1 MRIGVVAGE
10 ASGDALGATLI
21 EAVRLRYPE
30 AVFEGIAGPRMQALG
45 ARSLFPM
52 ETLSVRGYL
61 EVLRALPTLLSIR
74 RQLIRH
80 FLASRPDL
88 FVGIDAPDFNLALE
102 KQLKR
107 AGIPTLQ
114 MVAPT
119 VWAWRA
125 NRLPAIRQAV
135 SGVLSVFPFERPIFE
150 KAGIPITDIGHPL
163 AQQIP
168 ERIDRAAA
176 RQHLAPG
183 NAAPVVALLPGSRLS
198 ELEFHA
204 QLFVDTA
211 ARLKQRFPQARFL
224 VPLVNRQTLARFE
237 QVLSRAP
244 RDSGITMLEGQA
256 REALSAADVALVAS
270 GTATLEAA
278 LLKCPMVITYR
289 LSALTAWLV
298 RRRATTRF
306 FGLPNIILDEAVVPE
321 VIQEAATPEILAQCL
336 TRLLDD
342 PAARQAMVQ
351 SFERLHRLLRADS
364 HQGILKGIARAL
376 QHAP

>member
-21 EAVRLRYPE
+21 EAVRMRYPE

-52 ETLSVRGYL
+52 EMLSVRGYL
-61 EVLRALPTLLSIR
+61 EVLRALPALLSIR

-80 FLASRPDL
+80 FLASPPDL

-102 KQLKR
+102 KRLKH

-125 NRLPAIRQAV
+125 NRLPAIREAV
-135 SGVLSVFPFERPIFE
+135 SGVLSIFPFERPIFE
-150 KAGIPITDIGHPL
+150 GAGIPITDIGHPL

-168 ERIDRAAA
+168 EQIDRAAA
-176 RQHLAPG
+176 RQGLALGEATPI
-183 NAAPVVALLPGSRLS
+183 VALLPGSRIS
-198 ELEFHA
+198 EIEFHA

-211 ARLKQRFPQARFL
+211 ALLKQRFPHACFL
-224 VPLVNRQTLARFE
+224 VPLVNRRTRGLFE
-237 QVLSRAP
+237 QVLQRAP
-244 RDSGITMLEGQA
+244 VNLDIRVLEGQA
-256 REALSAADVALVAS
+256 HEVLSAADVALVAS

-298 RRRATTRF
+298 RRRATARF
-306 FGLPNIILDEAVVPE
+306 FGLPNIILNRDVVPE
-321 VIQEAATPEILAQCL
+321 MIQEAATPEALAARLADILN
-336 TRLLDD
+336 D
-342 PAARQAMVQ
+342 PAAQRAMVQ
-351 SFERLHRLLRADS
+351 AFVQLHHLLRTDS
-364 HQGILKGIARAL
+364 HQGILKGIAQAL
-376 QHAP
+376 QHAS

>member
-21 EAVRLRYPE
+21 EAVRMRYPE
-30 AVFEGIAGPRMQALG
+30 AAFEGIAGPRMRGLG
-45 ARSLFPM
+45 AHSIFPM
-52 ETLSVRGYL
+52 EMLSVRGYL
-61 EVLRALPTLLSIR
+61 EVLRALPRLLSVR
-74 RQLIRH
+74 RQLVRH
-80 FLASRPDL
+80 FLASPPDL
-88 FVGIDAPDFNLALE
+88 FIGIDAPDFNLALE

-125 NRLPAIRQAV
+125 NRLPAIRDAV
-135 SGVLSVFPFERPIFE
+135 TGILSIFPFERPIFE
-150 KAGIPITDIGHPL
+150 RAGIPITDIGHPL

-168 ERIDRAAA
+168 EQIDRAAA
-176 RQHLAPG
+176 HRSFGDGGATPI
-183 NAAPVVALLPGSRLS
+183 VALLPGSRVS

-211 ARLKQRFPQARFL
+211 ALLTLHFPRARFL
-224 VPLVNRQTLARFE
+224 VPLVNQQTRNLFE
-237 QVLSRAP
+237 QVLRRSPQHLDIRL
-244 RDSGITMLEGQA
+244 LEGRAQ
-256 REALSAADVALVAS
+256 EALAGADVALVAS

-298 RRRATTRF
+298 RRRTTSRF
-306 FGLPNIILDEAVVPE
+306 FGLPNIILDQPVVPE
-321 VIQEAATPEILAQCL
+321 MIQENATPESLAACL
-336 TRLLDD
+336 TGLLNN
-342 PAARQAMVQ
+342 PAAQYAMVQ
-351 SFERLHRLLRADS
+351 SFERLHHLLRADS
-364 HQGILKGIARAL
+364 HQGILKGIAQAL

>member
-21 EAVRLRYPE
+21 EAVRMRYTE

-45 ARSLFPM
+45 AHSLFPM
-52 ETLSVRGYL
+52 EMLSVRGYL
-61 EVLRALPTLLSIR
+61 EVVRALPRLLSIR
-74 RQLIRH
+74 RQLIRY
-80 FLASRPDL
+80 FLASPPDL

-125 NRLPAIRQAV
+125 NRLPAIRDAV
-135 SGVLSVFPFERPIFE
+135 TGVLSIFPFERPIFE
-150 KAGIPITDIGHPL
+150 RAGIPITDIGHPL

-168 ERIDRAAA
+168 EQTDRAAA
-176 RQHLAPG
+176 RRTFGDGCATPI
-183 NAAPVVALLPGSRLS
+183 VALLPGSRIS

-211 ARLKQRFPQARFL
+211 ALLRLHFPQVRFL
-224 VPLVNRQTLARFE
+224 VPLINQQTRNLFE
-237 QVLSRAP
+237 QVLRRAP
-244 RDSGITMLEGQA
+244 QHLDIQLLEGRA
-256 REALSAADVALVAS
+256 HEVLAGADVALVAS

-298 RRRATTRF
+298 RRRATSRF
-306 FGLPNIILDEAVVPE
+306 FGLPNIILDQPVVPE
-321 VIQEAATPEILAQCL
+321 MIQENATPEILAARL
-336 TRLLDD
+336 TELLTD
-342 PAARQAMVQ
+342 PAARYAMVQ
-351 SFERLHRLLRADS
+351 SFERLHHLLRADS
-364 HQGILKGIARAL
+364 HQGILKGIAQAL

>member
-1 MRIGVVAGE
+1 M
-10 ASGDALGATLI
+10 
-21 EAVRLRYPE
+21 EAVRKRYPE

-45 ARSLFPM
+45 AHSLFPM
-52 ETLSVRGYL
+52 EMLSVRGYL
-61 EVLRALPTLLSIR
+61 EVLRALPGLLSIR
-74 RQLIRH
+74 RQLIRY
-80 FLASRPDL
+80 FLASPPDL
-88 FVGIDAPDFNLALE
+88 FVGIDAPDFNLTLE
-102 KQLKR
+102 KRLKR

-125 NRLPAIRQAV
+125 NRLPAIREAV

-150 KAGIPITDIGHPL
+150 RAGIPITDIGHPL

-168 ERIDRAAA
+168 ERTDRAAA
-176 RQHLAPG
+176 RLSLALG
-183 NAAPVVALLPGSRLS
+183 SASPVVALLPGSRVS

-211 ARLKQRFPQARFL
+211 ALLQRRFPQARFL
-224 VPLVNRQTLARFE
+224 VPLVNRQTRDQFE
-237 QVLSRAP
+237 KVLRRKP
-244 RDSGITMLEGQA
+244 QHLDVMMLEGRAQ
-256 REALSAADVALVAS
+256 EALSAADVALVAS

-298 RRRATTRF
+298 RQRATARF

-321 VIQEAATPEILAQCL
+321 VIQEAATPQNLAEHL
-336 TRLLDD
+336 ARLLGD
-342 PAARQAMVQ
+342 PAAQRAMVQ
-351 SFERLHRLLRADS
+351 SFERLHHLLRTDS
-364 HQGILKGIARAL
+364 HQGILKGIAQAL
-376 QHAP
+376 QHAS

>member
-21 EAVRLRYPE
+21 EAVRMRYPD

-45 ARSLFPM
+45 AHSLFPM
-52 ETLSVRGYL
+52 EALSVRGYL
-61 EVLRALPTLLSIR
+61 EVLRALPNLLWIR
-74 RQLIRH
+74 WQLIRH
-80 FLASRPDL
+80 FLASPPDL
-88 FVGIDAPDFNLALE
+88 FVGIDAPDFNLNLE
-102 KQLKR
+102 KHLKR

-125 NRLPAIRQAV
+125 NRLPAIREAV
-135 SGVLSVFPFERPIFE
+135 SGVLSIFPFERPIFE
-150 KAGIPITDIGHPL
+150 RAGIPITDIGHPL

-168 ERIDRAAA
+168 ERLDRVAA
-176 RQHLAPG
+176 RQGLALG
-183 NAAPVVALLPGSRLS
+183 NAAPIVALLPGSRVS
-198 ELEFHA
+198 ELAFHA

-211 ARLKQRFPQARFL
+211 ILLKRRFPQARFL
-224 VPLVNRQTLARFE
+224 VPLVNAQTRARFE

-244 RDSGITMLEGQA
+244 GDLDMAVLEGQA
-256 REALSAADVALVAS
+256 QEVLCAADVALVAS

-298 RRRATTRF
+298 RRRATARF

-321 VIQEAATPEILAQCL
+321 LIQEQATPAILAA
-336 TRLLDD
+336 RLSQLLND
-342 PAARQAMVQ
+342 PAAQQAMVQ
-351 SFERLHRLLRADS
+351 SFERLHRLLHADS
-364 HQGILKGIARAL
+364 HQGILKGIAQAL
-376 QHAP
+376 AHAS